1 MSMPETAVHED
12 HLPAGAENEVGA
24 SRQVFRVKPVAIP
37 QAVDE
42 SPNSDL
48 RLRVLRPDSAHSL
61 AALRSRERVETG
73 SFHAVL

>member
-1 MSMPETAVHED
+1 MSMPETAVYED

-24 SRQVFRVKPVAIP
+24 SRQVFRVKAVAIP

-48 RLRVLRPDSAHSL
+48 GIRVLGPDSAHSL

>member
-1 MSMPETAVHED
+1 MSVPETTMYED
-12 HLPAGAENEVGA
+12 HLPASAEYEVGA
-24 SRQVFRVKPVAIP
+24 SRQVVRVKAVAIP

-48 RLRVLRPDSAHSL
+48 RLRVLGPDSAHSL
-61 AALRSRERVETG
+61 AALRSRERVETA